1 MAVIKFYSVKSR
13 KSVEVDVS
21 KVKKVML
28 KNGRPAAEAID
39 PETGVKMFKIL
50 SAADAALLQESNKN
64 PSEVKLG
71 GVFGKIRYFKEIEG
85 LTQTKANAI

>member
-21 KVKKVML
+21 KVKKVIL

-50 SAADAALLQESNKN
+50 SAADQYRRL
-64 PSEVKLG
+64 V
-71 GVFGKIRYFKEIEG
+71 G
-85 LTQTKANAI
+85 LFIPEPNHDVGA